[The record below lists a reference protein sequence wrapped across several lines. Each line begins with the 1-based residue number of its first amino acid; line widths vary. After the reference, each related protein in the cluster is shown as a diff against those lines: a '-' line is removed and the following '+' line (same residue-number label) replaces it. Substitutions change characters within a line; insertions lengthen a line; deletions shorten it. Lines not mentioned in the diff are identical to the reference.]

1 MSTNDI
7 PVGSIKSNSD
17 TYKEKMKKQK
27 LGENKEVKQVT
38 TATAK
43 VKKKSLGEKFSEAFI
58 EEDVKNV
65 RHYLIKEKLIPEA
78 KSIFVDLVFDGLSML
93 LGTNRRRK
101 DSEGRT
107 NYAAVSSNY
116 KYGNSNYR
124 RDDTSDRNSRNDYS
138 DIIYDTKEDA
148 NEVLSNLQSFAD
160 EYNQTSVAD
169 LFELSGISPKSFTD
183 NNYGW
188 TFDMLKHVPIRRIR
202 EGWILELPKPIS
214 ID

>member
-1 MSTNDI
+1 MATNDI

-124 RDDTSDRNSRNDYS
+124 RDDSSDRNSRNDYS
-138 DIIYDTKEDA
+138 DIVYDTKEDA